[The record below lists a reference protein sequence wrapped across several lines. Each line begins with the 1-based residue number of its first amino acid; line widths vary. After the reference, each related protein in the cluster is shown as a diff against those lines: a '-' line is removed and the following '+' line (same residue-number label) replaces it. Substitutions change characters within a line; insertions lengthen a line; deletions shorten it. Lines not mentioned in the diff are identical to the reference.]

1 MEKIYQKGANVFM
14 NHFLRL
20 RRLLSVCVVSGI
32 LLPWIGC
39 GGAGSPPASIPA
51 PVSSLMTIS
60 APDPTGA
67 VTINGAAGSVQ
78 PGANVQAKNI
88 TQAGPFTRWENPFLR
103 NAYAQ
108 TFEAQVTADD
118 QGAFTNLR
126 VDGATGDHIGIRQEV
141 GGDFSPVTELIV
153 P

>member
-1 MEKIYQKGANVFM
+1 MKPLVC
-14 NHFLRL
+14 L
-20 RRLLSVCVVSGI
+20 RRFLGVFIAAAVLV
-32 LLPWIGC
+32 PWLGC

-67 VTINGAAGSVQ
+67 VTINGAPGSVQ
-78 PGANVQAKNI
+78 PGATVQAKNI

-108 TFEAQVTADD
+108 IFEAQVIADD

-126 VDGATGDHIGIRQEV
+126 VDGASGDQIGIRQEV
-141 GGDFSPVTELIV
+141 GGEFSPVTTLTV